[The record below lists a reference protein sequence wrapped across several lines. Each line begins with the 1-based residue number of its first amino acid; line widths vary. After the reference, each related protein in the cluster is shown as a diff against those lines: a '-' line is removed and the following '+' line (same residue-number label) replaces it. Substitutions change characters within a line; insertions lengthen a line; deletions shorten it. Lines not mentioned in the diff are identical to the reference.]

1 MNRIER
7 HHNITVARP
16 IDQVFPLFTP
26 EGEILWV
33 PGWNP
38 DFIHPESGETCEG
51 MVFRTGR
58 DQDETLWSC
67 IEWKPSDH
75 RVRYARVTPSSRF
88 GFVEVSCK
96 QAGLALTDVS
106 VSYTFTALTEQ
117 GKIDLA
123 NLTDD
128 AFSQMIET
136 WRVQIE
142 RWFEAAEENAS

>member
-7 HHNITVARP
+7 RHSITVARP

-26 EGEILWV
+26 KGETLWV
-33 PGWNP
+33 QGWNP

-58 DQDETLWSC
+58 GEDETLWSC
-67 IEWKPSDH
+67 IEWKPFDY
-75 RVRYARVTPSSRF
+75 RVRYLRVTPNSRF
-88 GFVEVSCK
+88 GFVEVICK
-96 QAGLALTDVS
+96 EAALEQTEVS
-106 VSYTFTALTEQ
+106 VGYTFTALTEQ
-117 GKIDLA
+117 GKTDLA

-136 WRVQIE
+136 WSVQID
-142 RWFEAAEENAS
+142 RWWASRS